1 MNEMLIGLVI
11 VQFVVIAYIAGW
23 FIGNKPVIKLKEEI
37 VELNDI
43 VHVQGDRIT
52 ELQEEN
58 HGLDKAI
65 DELKKRNNEL
75 NFENESL
82 HNKLNRLP
90 EPKMEKPSDPMEA
103 LLLKMIEETDSQD
116 KTHLEQVRKAW
127 NFQPKPSRLIKREE
141 GDS

>member
-11 VQFVVIAYIAGW
+11 VQFVVMAYTAGW
-23 FIGNKPVIKLKEEI
+23 FIGNKPVKELRANNEEVHAI
-37 VELNDI
+37 LN
-43 VHVQGDRIT
+43 VQSDKIL

-82 HNKLNRLP
+82 RNKH
-90 EPKMEKPSDPMEA
+90 EPKVNSANPLDNVLSA
-103 LLLKMIEETDSQD
+103 LIAETNKEDEVENKRLKEIKS
-116 KTHLEQVRKAW
+116 AW
-127 NFQPKPSRLIKREE
+127 NYQPVALSKRMK

>member
-82 HNKLNRLP
+82 HNKH
-90 EPKMEKPSDPMEA
+90 EPKVNAVNPLDNVLSA
-103 LLLKMIEETDSQD
+103 LIAETDKQD
-116 KTHLEQVRKAW
+116 EAEAVRLKEIKSAW
-127 NFQPKPSRLIKREE
+127 NYQPVGLSKRMK